1 MKNKIIP
8 NKEYAI
14 KTNGDYFLKKYG
26 QENPV
31 IRIEDKAEK
40 IFGENWKDTMNWAI
54 IVFVKRMGRQKRNR
68 AAKKLA
74 SRYFM
79 QLKLHSLYDAGGGG
93 LGHCVS
99 DGMETISMDL

>member
-54 IVFVKRMGRQKRNR
+54 IVFVKRISEDLTTGQWEKLIPNSPNEIQVYYGKVDNMGE
-68 AAKKLA
+68 LVFEDEL
-74 SRYFM
+74 Y
-79 QLKLHSLYDAGGGG
+79 SL
-93 LGHCVS
+93 
-99 DGMETISMDL
+99 